1 MVVSLIDSWRRPMT
15 CWGWSQ
21 TRRLGWERATRR
33 WPSPWASWRGWPASC
48 RRRAARPMGGRPSWR
63 KSCCSCRA
71 PWILRGGATVRDQ
84 RRSMSYKVPEHIPGY
99 ISILHALI
107 FIQIPI
113 SWQLLFLRS
122 IHTTTKVQLSTHVSM
137 VFYIYVGGCTSA
149 PEKEKYG
156 ELGHS
161 VAHTQRLHSL
171 FYE

>member
-1 MVVSLIDSWRRPMT
+1 
-15 CWGWSQ
+15 
-21 TRRLGWERATRR
+21 
-33 WPSPWASWRGWPASC
+33 
-48 RRRAARPMGGRPSWR
+48 
-63 KSCCSCRA
+63 
-71 PWILRGGATVRDQ
+71 
-84 RRSMSYKVPEHIPGY
+84 MSYKVPEHIPGY
-99 ISILHALI
+99 ISVLHALI

-161 VAHTQRLHSL
+161 VAHTQRLQSL